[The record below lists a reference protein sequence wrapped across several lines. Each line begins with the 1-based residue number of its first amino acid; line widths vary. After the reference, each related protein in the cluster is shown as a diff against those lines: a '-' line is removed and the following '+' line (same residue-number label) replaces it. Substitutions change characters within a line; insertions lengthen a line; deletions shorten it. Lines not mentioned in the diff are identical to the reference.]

1 MTFRRLGLTHP
12 VRTMPAPRDA
22 ATLTGMRLF
31 IAALAVSGALVA
43 AGCGGSSASDA
54 KAKACDASDDIQTQI
69 TKIQGVTTGATTL
82 DEAKTA
88 LDQISKDLDTI
99 AEEAPKATG
108 NVSDQLEAANKQF
121 KDRLNQVKDSVTSA
135 GSLSGAAT
143 AVTAAADALA
153 ASYKSTFAGVGC

>member
-1 MTFRRLGLTHP
+1 MTFGRLGLTHP
-12 VRTMPAPRDA
+12 VRTMPPLLDA

-54 KAKACDASDDIQTQI
+54 KAKACDASNDIQTQI
-69 TKIQGVTTGATTL
+69 TKIQGVTTGSTTL

-99 AEEAPKATG
+99 AEEAPKASG
-108 NVSDQLEAANKQF
+108 NVGDQLKAANQQF
-121 KDRLNQVKDSVTSA
+121 KDQLNQVKDSVTSA
-135 GSLSGAAT
+135 GSVADAAT
-143 AVTAAADALA
+143 AVTAAADTLA
-153 ASYKSTFAGVGC
+153 ASYKSAFANVGC